1 MSHSTF
7 SSNPTFIRSLAFA
20 SSAASLLLT
29 AQVGWGQSTADAG
42 SSTAATPTT
51 RTAPPTVDECLA
63 AHREAQSLRK
73 QFRLRESRELLSD
86 CSHDACPG
94 PVKRDCMRWIDD
106 ITMQM
111 PSVVFRIDTGDGT
124 TTNKVKI
131 YADGQLLFE
140 SVPNRAVEMNPGTYR
155 LRFELE
161 GRPPV
166 EQEVSL
172 GEGEKFKNVSIRF
185 ESTQKPEAGAAGPGT
200 PGAAKLPAT
209 PEPTMEQSRP
219 VPLATY
225 ILAGVGAAAAINFG
239 VWAAWSESLR
249 KELKSECAPGCE
261 QEFIDRVRTRG
272 YVADISLGVS
282 VASFAA
288 ASVFYFTRP
297 VVTLPVKVDIGAL
310 PNGGFA
316 GIVRTE
322 F

>member
-1 MSHSTF
+1 MSHPNSLSNSTL
-7 SSNPTFIRSLAFA
+7 IRSLALA

-29 AQVGWGQSTADAG
+29 AQVAWGQSTSDPG
-42 SSTAATPTT
+42 SAAPTT
-51 RTAPPTVDECLA
+51 RSAPPTVDECLA

-111 PSVVFRIDTGDGT
+111 PSVVFRLDTGDGT
-124 TTNKVKI
+124 PTNKVKV

-140 SVPNRAVEMNPGTYR
+140 SIPNRAVEMNPGTYR

-161 GRPPV
+161 GKPPV
-166 EQEVSL
+166 EQEISL
-172 GEGEKFKNVSIRF
+172 GEGEKFKNVSVKF
-185 ESTQKPEAGAAGPGT
+185 ESTKKPETPGAGT
-200 PGAAKLPAT
+200 PGAVGPAPLT
-209 PEPTMEQSRP
+209 PEPAVEHKRP
-219 VPLATY
+219 IPIATY
-225 ILAGVGAAAAINFG
+225 VLAGVGAAAAISFG
-239 VWAAWSESLR
+239 VTAIWSESLR
-249 KELKSECAPGCE
+249 KELKNECAPNCE

-272 YVADISLGVS
+272 YIADISLGVS

-288 ASVFYFTRP
+288 ATVFYFTRP
-297 VVTLPVKVDIGAL
+297 VVEMPVKLDVAFL
-310 PNGGFA
+310 PHGGFA
-316 GIVRTE
+316 GSVLKE